1 MGASWRSRS
10 GGTLKAGATSN
21 AVEYMAM
28 RKTILLF
35 AFALAL
41 GAQSA
46 QPPLEDGYVRRAP
59 EPAHGQ
65 APGMKV
71 TELARTGRTF
81 EVTMRKGDEV
91 AAGLTEFAE
100 QNHIKVAHFTA
111 VGAIDSGVLG
121 WFDPEKRA
129 YKKIVINQ
137 EAEVV
142 SLSGNIALQNGK
154 PFVHAH
160 CVVALS
166 DGSTRGGHLIEGH
179 VSLAMQVFVV
189 DASDSSEAAQK

>member
-1 MGASWRSRS
+1 
-10 GGTLKAGATSN
+10 
-21 AVEYMAM
+21 
-28 RKTILLF
+28 
-35 AFALAL
+35 
-41 GAQSA
+41 
-46 QPPLEDGYVRRAP
+46 
-59 EPAHGQ
+59 
-65 APGMKV
+65 
-71 TELARTGRTF
+71 
-81 EVTMRKGDEV
+81 MRKGDEV

-121 WFDPEKRA
+121 WFDPDKRA
-129 YKKIVINQ
+129 YKKILINQ

-166 DGSTRGGHLIEGH
+166 DGSTRGGHSIEGH

-189 DASDSSEAAQK
+189 DASEPEK